1 MERKAYI
8 MRKIRTE
15 MDKILRSPVT
25 VIMVLA
31 VTGVCMLSEA
41 YMDAD
46 AHQYTVLSLLVNYNT
61 EFFASDV
68 NLCRLEMW
76 RLGFG
81 TWSYILLPLLLTGAY
96 VYTLSVERLHGGTQ
110 FYLIR
115 EGRVSYCISKT
126 VSAMLSGGLI
136 LLAGY
141 LLYGLVVAFTFP
153 GFDAYSTEKV
163 DFYLEL
169 AGISRVIPYIL
180 FRCMWVFFYGM
191 MSSIFGYLVSV
202 LFTEKYILLCFPL
215 MLSYAYSSVYNRIEG
230 YLLEQQWEQ
239 QQMGLQSSLL
249 EKFQILNMRNLLN
262 GFGMKDRFAT
272 LLYWSALYLCCLI
285 LFLIRMKRNEVRGN
299 GNG

>member
-1 MERKAYI
+1 
-8 MRKIRTE
+8 

-25 VIMVLA
+25 VIMMLA
-31 VTGVCMLSEA
+31 VAGVCMLSEG

-46 AHQYTVLSLLVNYNT
+46 AHHHTVLSLLVNHDA
-61 EFFASDV
+61 ELFASDV
-68 NLCRLEMW
+68 SLCRLEIW

-81 TWSYILLPLLLTGAY
+81 TWTYILLPLFLTGAY
-96 VYTLSVERLHGGTQ
+96 VYILSVERLHGGAQ

-126 VSAMLSGGLI
+126 ISAMLSGGII

-141 LLYGLVVAFTFP
+141 LLYGLLVAIVFP
-153 GFDAYSTEKV
+153 GFDTYPAENV
-163 DFYLEL
+163 AFYLEL
-169 AGISRVIPYIL
+169 AGISRIMPYIL

-215 MLSYAYSSVYNRIEG
+215 MLSYAYSSFYNRIEG
-230 YLLEQQWEQ
+230 YLLERQQWE
-239 QQMGLQSSLL
+239 LQ
-249 EKFQILNMRNLLN
+249 EKFQIFNMSNLLN
-262 GFGMKDRFAT
+262 GFGTKSRFAT
-272 LLYWSALYLCCLI
+272 LLYWLVLYLCCMI